1 MYKHKIFY
9 FITLGLL
16 LLLCFP
22 PIKFFVSFRPSL
34 VLGVFVVA
42 ALILFPSLIT
52 RRSIIWVFVF
62 TIMTIVYHLFGNAYY
77 STFNAVIIP
86 FLCMMTGLVI
96 TEYAMTYDKDSKYT
110 RMVLITVISLN
121 VIMAIITIPQ
131 IWINPNIIRSK
142 EVFESAMYKEST
154 ESFTVISYNTV
165 HGLPFIFPP
174 LVFLCMKMLRIDKK
188 VFYYIVISTVILFY
202 LVLIANAVMAFFI
215 STMVVFMT
223 LLFREESFNSRN
235 VTRML
240 LFGLLMFLLTN
251 QNVAVPII
259 NFVQGFT
266 DEGGF
271 TYYRLD
277 EIKGFIMYG
286 EVEGD
291 LYARQIRYDISQKL
305 FWESPFV
312 GTSNPELVSLHTWIW
327 DMLAIFGIIFIIPLV
342 MIFVTHI
349 KDVYRRLVRSRVVYV
364 FGVVAY
370 LLMLYFKN
378 SFGVGTWLYA
388 FGILPVACHYIDS
401 VLEKYRL

>member
-1 MYKHKIFY
+1 
-9 FITLGLL
+9 
-16 LLLCFP
+16 
-22 PIKFFVSFRPSL
+22 
-34 VLGVFVVA
+34 
-42 ALILFPSLIT
+42 
-52 RRSIIWVFVF
+52 
-62 TIMTIVYHLFGNAYY
+62 MTFVYHLFGNAYY

-96 TEYAMTYDKDSKYT
+96 TEYAMTYDKNNKYT
-110 RMVLITVISLN
+110 RMVLITVILLN

-131 IWINPNIIRSK
+131 IWINPNIIRSQ
-142 EVFESAMYKEST
+142 EVFESAATGEST
-154 ESFTVISYNTV
+154 ESFFVISYNTV

-174 LVFLCMKMLRIDKK
+174 LVFLCLYTFKIEKK
-188 VFYYIVISTVILFY
+188 IFYYYFISSVILFY
-202 LVLIANAVMAFFI
+202 LILKANAVMAFFI
-215 STMVVFMT
+215 STMVVLMT
-223 LLFREESFNSRN
+223 LIFREESFNSRN

-240 LFGLLMFLLTN
+240 LFGLLFLLLTN
-251 QNVAVPII
+251 QYVAIPII
-259 NFVQGFT
+259 NFIQGFT

-271 TYYRLD
+271 TYIRLD
-277 EIKGFIMYG
+277 EIKNFILYG
-286 EVEGD
+286 AVEGD

-312 GTSNPELVSLHTWIW
+312 GTNNPEQVSLHTWIW

-342 MIFVTHI
+342 MVFVTHI
-349 KDVYRRLVRSRVVYV
+349 KDVYRKLIHSRVVYV

-401 VLEKYRL
+401 VLEKDRL